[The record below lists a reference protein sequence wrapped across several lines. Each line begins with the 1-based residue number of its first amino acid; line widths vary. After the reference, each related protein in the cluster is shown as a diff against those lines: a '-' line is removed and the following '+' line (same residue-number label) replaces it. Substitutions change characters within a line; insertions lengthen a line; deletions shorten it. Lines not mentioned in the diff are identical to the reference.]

1 MTTDRYLKMCEQMGQ
16 EPDPDKIPPDVS
28 DFPVDVQLAMSVF
41 NKLGDRVFPDVG
53 YLGKDYT
60 QLPLYMDV
68 YGVENKKIFLEV
80 LLRLD
85 AKVIE
90 KSAATL
96 KAERDK
102 IRRDSKKA

>member
-1 MTTDRYLKMCEQMGQ
+1 MTADRYLKMCEQMGE
-16 EPDPDKIPPDVS
+16 EPDPDKIPPDVA

-41 NKLGDRVFPDVG
+41 NKLGDRVFPDIG

-60 QLPLYMDV
+60 QLPVYMDV
-68 YGVENKKIFLEV
+68 YGVQDKKIFLET

-85 AKVIE
+85 SKVIE
-90 KSAATL
+90 KSAAQL

-102 IRRDSKKA
+102 IRRESKKA